1 MIKYFWAND
10 VSDMIK
16 DIVSTLQPELQH
28 IDLKRIVAVRS
39 VGSKSRAI
47 ARVHGFPR
55 IYSFV
60 LGVEP
65 IYVIEVI
72 SEGFDNLPVGEKVKV
87 LIHEL
92 LHVPRNLKGGLRP
105 HGRLV
110 NGREVLRL
118 YRIFIER
125 KSRKS

>member
-72 SEGFDNLPVGEKVKV
+72 SEG
-87 LIHEL
+87 LITYQL
-92 LHVPRNLKGGLRP
+92 ARKLK
-105 HGRLV
+105 
-110 NGREVLRL
+110 
-118 YRIFIER
+118 Y
-125 KSRKS
+125 

>member
-92 LHVPRNLKGGLRP
+92 LHVPRNLKGGL
-105 HGRLV
+105 
-110 NGREVLRL
+110 
-118 YRIFIER
+118 
-125 KSRKS
+125 